1 MSASTRSHQPGKP
14 CIQCIQLSP
23 QNTIS
28 ILITPTPTSTPTSTP
43 TPAPAPLSTHT
54 HTLTHTLTHAPYH
67 RAVARSTDGGST
79 WSSITFDKALNDSVC
94 EASISDMTANAQ
106 TPTRGVNN
114 LTVFF
119 NPAMQHMRSRPTL
132 KFSWDNGRTWP
143 QSVLVADS
151 FVDYRYE
158 GARVRARVCGGVEG
172 MGEQRNRNEDPR
184 ILVWFQ

>member
-1 MSASTRSHQPGKP
+1 
-14 CIQCIQLSP
+14 
-23 QNTIS
+23 
-28 ILITPTPTSTPTSTP
+28 
-43 TPAPAPLSTHT
+43 
-54 HTLTHTLTHAPYH
+54 
-67 RAVARSTDGGST
+67 
-79 WSSITFDKALNDSVC
+79 
-94 EASISDMTANAQ
+94 MTANAQ

-158 GARVRARVCGGVEG
+158 GARVRAMVCGGVEG